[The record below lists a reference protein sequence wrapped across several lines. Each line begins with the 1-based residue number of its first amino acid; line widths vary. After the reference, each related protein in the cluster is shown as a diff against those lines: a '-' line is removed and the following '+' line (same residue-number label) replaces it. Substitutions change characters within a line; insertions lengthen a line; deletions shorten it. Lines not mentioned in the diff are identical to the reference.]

1 VSIDA
6 SQCQVVTDRLGSAAR
21 DLRALPARLDAAV
34 AAAIRDIQGDEAL
47 RDIAPQLTAKLGA
60 TADATK
66 VVVGA
71 ILAIVDRAARFAA
84 TGPAMLELAIVWRLL
99 ARDADGVAGA
109 IDGAAGR
116 LGQEWNDAASQ
127 AYVTIVPPGQIT
139 ALHRLSELAGRI
151 AGTLTEAFLKGL
163 TFAVAVA
170 AGLATFLTVVTPNLS
185 PVAIANIYFLA
196 RQCHLGLTAA
206 ERVLRE
212 QLATQTAAL
221 EGMHADAD
229 FPWPTPAVPGW

>member
-71 ILAIVDRAARFAA
+71 ILAIVDRGRPLTPRRARRCWSWRSYGGSSRA
-84 TGPAMLELAIVWRLL
+84 TPTASPGPSTA
-99 ARDADGVAGA
+99 
-109 IDGAAGR
+109 
-116 LGQEWNDAASQ
+116 
-127 AYVTIVPPGQIT
+127 PPGDW
-139 ALHRLSELAGRI
+139 GRN
-151 AGTLTEAFLKGL
+151 GTTL
-163 TFAVAVA
+163 
-170 AGLATFLTVVTPNLS
+170 P
-185 PVAIANIYFLA
+185 A
-196 RQCHLGLTAA
+196 R
-206 ERVLRE
+206 
-212 QLATQTAAL
+212 
-221 EGMHADAD
+221 
-229 FPWPTPAVPGW
+229 PT